1 MKMQEVRDGLRK
13 VKRVD
18 VRGGQL
24 AREGLARQYRS
35 VFLGGGGPRR
45 PLMIM
50 VDISAPTLFGC
61 RPTSKRELA
70 AGFAAALSHAA
81 QGNGEE
87 VGLVLFTDRVELYLA
102 PSSDPRQLRRVIREI
117 LYYSP
122 QGKETAFPE
131 VFGAVRR
138 FLRPSRLVLLSD
150 FFLPSGF
157 AASLEK
163 LRQEL
168 LFTKQQH
175 EVVAASVIDPSAFE
189 MPDLGLLTL
198 QNPDTGESV
207 EFDTGEPELRWAY
220 ARETARRR
228 MAVRYCIRFC
238 GIDHLELSTDRPFL
252 PALRSFL
259 EIRRT
264 GSPS

>member
-1 MKMQEVRDGLRK
+1 MKMQQVRDGLRK
-13 VKRVD
+13 VERVD
-18 VRGGQL
+18 VRGERL
-24 AREGLARQYRS
+24 AREGLARRYRS
-35 VFLGGGGPRR
+35 VFLEGGGPRR

-50 VDISAPTLFGC
+50 LDISAPSLFGC
-61 RPTSKRELA
+61 RPTSKLELS
-70 AGFAAALSHAA
+70 AGFAAALAHAA
-81 QGNGEE
+81 QKNGEE
-87 VGLVLFTDRVELYLA
+87 VGLVLFTDRIELYLA
-102 PSSDPRQLRRVIREI
+102 PSSDPRHLRRIIREI
-117 LYYSP
+117 LYFPP
-122 QGKETAFPE
+122 QGEETAFPE

-150 FFLPSGF
+150 FFLPGTF
-157 AASLEK
+157 AESLEN

-168 LFTKQQH
+168 LFTKQRH
-175 EVVAASVIDPSAFE
+175 EVVVASVIDPSAFE

-198 QNPDTGESV
+198 QNPDTGESL

-228 MAVRYCIRFC
+228 MALRYCIRFC

-259 EIRRT
+259 EIRRA
-264 GSPS
+264 GSTS

>member
-1 MKMQEVRDGLRK
+1 MKMQQVRDGLRK
-13 VKRVD
+13 VKGVD
-18 VRGGQL
+18 VRGKRL
-24 AREGLARQYRS
+24 AGEGLARRYRS
-35 VFLGGGGPRR
+35 VFLKGGGPRR
-45 PLMIM
+45 PLMFM
-50 VDISAPTLFGC
+50 LDVSAPSLFGC
-61 RPTSKRELA
+61 CPTTKRELA
-70 AGFAAALSHAA
+70 AGFVSALAHAA
-81 QGNGEE
+81 QENGEE
-87 VGLVLFTDRVELYLA
+87 VGLVLFTDTVELYLA
-102 PSSDPRQLRRVIREI
+102 PSSDPRHLRRVIREI
-117 LYYSP
+117 LYYPP

-150 FFLPSGF
+150 FFLPGVF

-163 LRQEL
+163 FRQEL
-168 LFTKQQH
+168 LFTKQGH

-207 EFDTGEPELRWAY
+207 EFDSGEPELRWAY

-228 MAVRYCIRFC
+228 MALRYCIRFC

-259 EIRRT
+259 EIRRARST
-264 GSPS
+264 S